1 MRLLNKDTK
10 VINKIY
16 ISGIVTCLF
25 SEVTSQECIVD
36 SSATH
41 HIAASKDVLSK
52 DYKVIRSAKDKV
64 NLPTEAKANVSC
76 TGKAIVFRMK
86 F

>member
-10 VINKIY
+10 EINKIY

-36 SSATH
+36 
-41 HIAASKDVLSK
+41 KL
-52 DYKVIRSAKDKV
+52 